1 MAKNDASLWPSFER
15 LGKCEFC
22 KGQNGQAKDI
32 YETIQSA
39 IDAAKFIEQER
50 SVYLNPYKCPHG
62 SGWHLTKSNADC
74 ELVERQEA
82 IFIDNDIPV
91 KSPGGA
97 DIAWEYLSQNE
108 PPAENNSEGAAQK
121 KKGGKTAAPIIKI
134 EGETENQ
141 TITIIGKIMEIH
153 TNINVEKYFGIDFDR
168 AFPAAMAKD
177 FLNKEINQITAHV
190 EKPET
195 GQIESYT
202 FLMEK
207 SVMIQN
213 NITPGC
219 QTKIALKAKIIN
231 NRKAWNSDGL
241 TDTNRS

>member
-1 MAKNDASLWPSFER
+1 MARNDASLWPSFER

-22 KGQNGQAKDI
+22 KGENGKAKDI
-32 YETIQSA
+32 YKTILSA
-39 IDAAKFIEQER
+39 IDAARFIERER
-50 SVYLNPYKCPHG
+50 GIYLNPYKCPHG

-74 ELVERQEA
+74 ELAERQEA

-91 KSPGGA
+91 KSPDDTA
-97 DIAWEYLSQNE
+97 IAWEYLSQNE
-108 PPAENNSEGAAQK
+108 PFTENNNEDAAQK

-134 EGETENQ
+134 EGESENQ
-141 TITIIGKIMEIH
+141 TITMVGKIMEIH
-153 TNINVEKYFGIDFDR
+153 ANINVEKYFGIDFDH
-168 AFPAAMAKD
+168 AFSAAMAKD

-190 EKPET
+190 ERPET

-219 QTKIALKAKIIN
+219 QAKIALKARIIN
-231 NRKAWNSDGL
+231 NRKAWNAE
-241 TDTNRS
+241 